1 MPGLDM
7 KRLEEL
13 ADKREVILI
22 ATGRLAKYKVSCFKF
37 SVWQKMTAF
46 GSGLLLL
53 RSHACSNWKFEPTF
67 SLIVVLII
75 QPEPSVNS
83 ICLTYSLRDNLG
95 MNVMKVAWSST
106 SKPGGQCATWLSLT
120 SPTLCR
126 SSRHRGLTRALLGR
140 VLCLMVSRVPC
151 LRKSSG
157 YLFLTLILLNL
168 SDRESGV
175 FVWSST
181 LEKAEATL
189 RLTWWPERP
198 CWMRW
203 PWSKTSTCLA
213 TILRVWRFTPCGF
226 YVWRSWNWSG
236 VRRCGLWWS
245 LWPAPLLAP

>member
-22 ATGRLAKYKVSCFKF
+22 ATGRLAKYKVS
-37 SVWQKMTAF
+37 WLHLEQ
-46 GSGLLLL
+46 
-53 RSHACSNWKFEPTF
+53 TF

-83 ICLTYSLRDNLG
+83 ICLTYSPRDNLG

-106 SKPGGQCATWLSLT
+106 SKPGGQCAAWLSLT
-120 SPTLCR
+120 SPTFCR
-126 SSRHRGLTRALLGR
+126 SSRHRGLTRTMLGR
-140 VLCLMVSRVPC
+140 VLCLRVKRVPC

-189 RLTWWPERP
+189 RLTWRP
-198 CWMRW
+198 GRPFWMRW
-203 PWSKTSTCLA
+203 PSSMRSTCLA
-213 TILRVWRFTPCGF
+213 TILRVWRFSPWGS
-226 YVWRSWNWSG
+226 YVWQK
-236 VRRCGLWWS
+236 
-245 LWPAPLLAP
+245 